1 MQFRFRSLVQF
12 RLATL
17 LIAITLIG
25 VWLGVWANRANR
37 QKRAVAA
44 IEAAGAGMDFDYER
58 DSQGNRV
65 DVDHSPAPQFL
76 RRWMGDDF
84 FRRVVEVD
92 YEIGFDDQGN
102 FLGLTRIDDK
112 GMACLEGLP
121 DVECLLLGFQPGIT
135 DAGLV
140 HLRGLRSLQYLDL
153 RQSSVTGT
161 GCAQLASL
169 KKLSNIQLEGSPLT
183 PAGLVAIGRLQQL
196 EVLDLSNTPVTD
208 DSLPAL
214 LPLKNLKILRLPKT
228 RVTARGV
235 RQLQAL
241 RGLSDLTLSWSFT
254 PTEMDQLRQALPQC
268 SLGQLQEFPEPV
280 Q

>member
-17 LIAITLIG
+17 LIAITQIG
-25 VWLGVWANRANR
+25 VWLGVWADRANR

-44 IEAAGAGMDFDYER
+44 IEAAGALIHFDYER
-58 DSQGNRV
+58 DSQLNRV
-65 DVDHSPAPQFL
+65 DVDHSPAPQLL

-92 YEIGFDDQGN
+92 FEIGFDEQGN
-102 FLGLTRIDDK
+102 HLGLTKIDDQ
-112 GMACLEGLP
+112 GMACLEDLP

-135 DAGLV
+135 DAGLA
-140 HLRGLRSLQYLDL
+140 HLRGLRNLRYLDL

-169 KKLSNIQLEGSPLT
+169 ENLRGIQLESSRLT

-196 EVLDLSNTPVTD
+196 EELVLSNTPVTD

-214 LPLKNLKILRLPKT
+214 LPLKNLKILRLDKT
-228 RVTARGV
+228 HVTPRGIM
-235 RQLQAL
+235 QLQAL
-241 RGLSDLTLSWSFT
+241 RALESLDLPFRFT
-254 PTEMDQLRQALPQC
+254 KTEMDQLQQALPHC
-268 SLGQLQEFPEPV
+268 SVGRV
-280 Q
+280 HD